1 MFAHGVVVIHK
12 SRGRRKTKCES
23 TNRRSPPSSTAACT
37 ARQHRAESI
46 RCPCLGASH
55 RSTVQY
61 HRQGRNKQ
69 PTRARNPHPTPRRAH
84 DRAASTSGGEAVVHG
99 RNQLA
104 ASRGSGEGV
113 HERTVGSVGDRAHEP
128 RRGRRQCDQ
137 RQQQDRPRA
146 AAAPRARSTL
156 HGLASPV
163 PNGLDHTVRRGRRA
177 EPPGRIATAQRP
189 PPVAQSRRAR
199 SNGAEPPRQGGC
211 GVDGGDGGG
220 DRGEGWDWDDQ
231 RRS

>member
-1 MFAHGVVVIHK
+1 
-12 SRGRRKTKCES
+12 
-23 TNRRSPPSSTAACT
+23 
-37 ARQHRAESI
+37 
-46 RCPCLGASH
+46 
-55 RSTVQY
+55 
-61 HRQGRNKQ
+61 
-69 PTRARNPHPTPRRAH
+69 
-84 DRAASTSGGEAVVHG
+84 
-99 RNQLA
+99 
-104 ASRGSGEGV
+104 V

-146 AAAPRARSTL
+146 AAAPRSTL

-177 EPPGRIATAQRP
+177 EPPGRIAAAQKP

-211 GVDGGDGGG
+211 GVDRGDGG
-220 DRGEGWDWDDQ
+220 RRQ
-231 RRS
+231 RRGWTTSDATDKASSGCQVTSWGGGGEHATRDGQMGRPTRPVRYD